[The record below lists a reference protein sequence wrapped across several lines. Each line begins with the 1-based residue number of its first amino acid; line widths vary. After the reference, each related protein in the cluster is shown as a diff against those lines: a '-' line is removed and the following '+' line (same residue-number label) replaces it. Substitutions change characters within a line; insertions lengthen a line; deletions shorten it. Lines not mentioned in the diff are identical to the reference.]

1 MLDEQP
7 AFLLARIDR
16 TFSCPDQREAA
27 AQLYALEHHVDF
39 ALIELLVWRTA
50 VSRLVCSQSQTITV
64 PPYCPEGITPSNW
77 AYSRGWS
84 SVRTAKRLSEGFI
97 EGPLGTAQDTRTPLP
112 AGSHS
117 AGDWRRAFVRQRYAA
132 GFGARSNLHK
142 LSSNRRVSLPVR
154 RLRVSCPPAGR
165 GIEDGVT
172 CLPASTRK
180 SGFEPRASV

>member
-16 TFSCPDQREAA
+16 TFSCPDQREARA
-27 AQLYALEHHVDF
+27 ALRLGAPRRFCPD
-39 ALIELLVWRTA
+39 RSCSSGGPP
-50 VSRLVCSQSQTITV
+50 SRGSYVPKSQTITV

-172 CLPASTRK
+172 CLPASTR
-180 SGFEPRASV
+180 